1 MGLCKVEQFCELH
14 FVPHRC
20 CSRGTPQIPNGL
32 PPVLRPGKADANS
45 GLARTK
51 KRRTNT
57 CKTLRGLCK
66 VEQFCELHFVP
77 HRCCSR
83 GTPQIPNG
91 LPPVLRPGKADA
103 NSGLARTKKRRTNTC
118 KTLRG
123 LCKVGQFCEL
133 HFVPHRC
140 CSRGTPQIPNGLPP
154 VLRRW
159 GKMEALVWLDDG
171 KNVPVLAAASKQ
183 GSGHIKDGVAGLEVP
198 SPFLCLSA
206 FLVCVVFSFFS
217 ARSSLRARAR
227 SHLRG

>member
-1 MGLCKVEQFCELH
+1 MSTSSQSVSNALNTRKHGSLTRFLRWYLLPRMHPFRMRRRGQSGGSPCFGLCRK
-14 FVPHRC
+14 
-20 CSRGTPQIPNGL
+20 G
-32 PPVLRPGKADANS
+32 
-45 GLARTK
+45 ARNAAHKLLYFAKSHATI
-51 KRRTNT
+51 
-57 CKTLRGLCK
+57 
-66 VEQFCELHFVP
+66 
-77 HRCCSR
+77 S
-83 GTPQIPNG
+83 
-91 LPPVLRPGKADA
+91 D
-103 NSGLARTKKRRTNTC
+103 KKRRTNTC